1 MNNAKKTTGTLV
13 FHMLAMLLCV
23 SLFVGST
30 FAWYVL
36 SVTNSDN
43 KIQVGNLDITVLDGE
58 GSELKTVTENET
70 EIDPVLFNG
79 VSWRPGTVAY
89 ENLTLRNDGNLPL
102 DYEIALAIKTM
113 NHIQDSDEDTTNDK
127 SLKDVL
133 KVAVLEGHV
142 ASEEENS
149 AVIEAVSEWKSMES
163 FLYKSSL
170 EKSDQ
175 AAEGSDEK
183 KLAVIIYWKSTDEDS
198 TYNVS
203 AAETSDGQ
211 TLFVELGLQVTA
223 TQTDPGSDTFG
234 NTNTLGNEEGNEG

>member
-1 MNNAKKTTGTLV
+1 MNNAKKTAGTLV

-30 FAWYVL
+30 FAWYIL
-36 SVTNSDN
+36 SVTNPDN

-58 GSELKTVTENET
+58 GTELKTVTENET

-113 NHIQDSDEDTTNDK
+113 NHIQDSDEDTANDK

-133 KVAVLEGHV
+133 KVAVMEGHY
-142 ASEEENS
+142 ASGTENS
-149 AVIEAVSEWKSMES
+149 AVIEAVSGWKSVES
-163 FLYKSSL
+163 SLYKSSL
-170 EKSDQ
+170 AKSDQ
-175 AAEGSDEK
+175 AAESSDEK
-183 KLAVIIYWKSTDEDS
+183 KVAVIIYWESTAEDG

-211 TLFVELGLQVTA
+211 SLFVELGLQITA
-223 TQTDPGSDTFG
+223 SQKDPGSNTFE
-234 NTNTLGNEEGNEG
+234 NVNVLGNEEDNQG